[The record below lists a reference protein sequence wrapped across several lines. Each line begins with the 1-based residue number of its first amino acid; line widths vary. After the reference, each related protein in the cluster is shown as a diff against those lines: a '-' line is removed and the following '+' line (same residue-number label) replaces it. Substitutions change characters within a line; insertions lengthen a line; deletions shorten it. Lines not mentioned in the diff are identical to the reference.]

1 MYTTFDA
8 HFRIFKL
15 YSSVHESM
23 SINVIFMYIDNDAF
37 DCDTLGNII
46 ELISKDMIPGCEDG
60 ILH

>member
-1 MYTTFDA
+1 
-8 HFRIFKL
+8 
-15 YSSVHESM
+15 M

-60 ILH
+60 ILHWM